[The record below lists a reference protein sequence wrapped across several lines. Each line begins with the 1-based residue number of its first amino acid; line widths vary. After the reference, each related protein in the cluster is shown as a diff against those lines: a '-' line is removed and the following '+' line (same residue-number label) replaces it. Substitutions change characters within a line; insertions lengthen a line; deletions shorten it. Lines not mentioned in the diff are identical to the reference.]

1 MTRLQQGLLLAFIG
15 GLLFGGMATLG
26 GWAAETLDPVR
37 LASIRMSIAGLVLAP
52 IAFRRRAVIKPVL
65 AGVATI
71 GVLQILINTSFY
83 AAIPR
88 LGVGPA
94 VGVEF
99 IAPALVVIW
108 DRVAGHEHPRP
119 VTWAAVSGAVIGVG
133 FLVEAWDFANL
144 DLVGLGYGFAA
155 AVFLATYLR
164 KGQTVGEDADGISI
178 ASGALVVAG
187 LIGLFIARPW
197 DVPTSLSSQE
207 IWAVLAL
214 GTIGMAIPLTMEIS
228 SLERAP
234 ARLVG
239 IVITF
244 EPVAAAL
251 TAWIFLDE
259 VLTALQI
266 GGIALIVASIGA
278 ISLTTGQPIPEPEPG
293 PA

>member
-26 GWAAETLDPVR
+26 GWATETLDPVR
-37 LASIRMSIAGLVLAP
+37 LASIRMTIAGLVLAP
-52 IAFRRRAVIKPVL
+52 IAFRRRATIKPVL

-83 AAIPR
+83 AALPR

-99 IAPALVVIW
+99 VAPALVVIW

-119 VTWAAVSGAVIGVG
+119 VTWLAVTGAVIGVG

-164 KGQTVGEDADGISI
+164 KGQSVGEHADGISI

-197 DVPTSLSSQE
+197 DFPADITSQHV
-207 IWAVLAL
+207 WAVIAL
-214 GTIGMAIPLTMEIS
+214 GTLGMAIPLSMEIS

-244 EPVAAAL
+244 EPVAAAI
-251 TAWIFLDE
+251 TAWLFLGE
-259 VLTALQI
+259 ALTTLQI
-266 GGIALIVASIGA
+266 GGVALIAASIGA
-278 ISLTTGQPIPEPEPG
+278 ISLTTGQPTSEAEPSR
-293 PA
+293 A

>member
-1 MTRLQQGLLLAFIG
+1 MSRLRAGLLLAFWG
-15 GLLFGGMATLG
+15 GVLFGGMATLG

-37 LASIRMSIAGLVLAP
+37 LASIRMTVAGLVLAP

-65 AGVATI
+65 AGVAVI

-83 AAIPR
+83 AALPR

-99 IAPALVVIW
+99 IAPALVVVW

-119 VTWAAVSGAVIGVG
+119 ITWLSVTGAVLGVG
-133 FLVEAWDFANL
+133 LLVEAWDLANL
-144 DLVGLGYGFAA
+144 DLVGLGYGLAA

-164 KGQTVGEDADGISI
+164 KGQTVGEHADGLSI

-187 LIGLFIARPW
+187 VIGLFIARPW
-197 DVPTSLSSQE
+197 EIPAEISSEQV
-207 IWAVLAL
+207 WAIVVL
-214 GTIGMAIPLTMEIS
+214 GTVGMAIPLSMEIS

-239 IVITF
+239 IVITI
-244 EPVAAAL
+244 EPVAAAI
-251 TAWIFLDE
+251 TAWVFLGE
-259 VLTALQI
+259 SLSGLQI
-266 GGIALIVASIGA
+266 GGIALVVASIGA
-278 ISLTTGQPIPEPEPG
+278 ISLTAGQPKPDREPS